1 MISTSL
7 SEHIKQD
14 ASQLES
20 FADRIEALVN
30 IAGSNSEFARL
41 CGVSESVVRKWRRGE
56 SDPSREHL
64 ITIAKAFNVN
74 LLWLATGEG
83 PMKKGDFDLT
93 TVTITESPVN
103 SGFCFLPL
111 YDVSKLANLEA
122 LKDNTQASEQF
133 PYKQSWLQ
141 ELGVTPEQCC
151 LIYVDGDAMSPTLND
166 RDIVIVSRTRL
177 LVRDSIYCF
186 LMDGVLM
193 IKRIQR
199 VQKRKFKVISDNPA
213 YEPFLLDDNFRTE
226 DMIGR
231 MVGVLK
237 RF

>member
-1 MISTSL
+1 MTELSSSGQKVYPVYAKELGARISAVAEAIGDRKKAASVAGISSDTLQRWIRGDVQASFVGL
-7 SEHIKQD
+7 S
-14 ASQLES
+14 
-20 FADRIEALVN
+20 
-30 IAGSNSEFARL
+30 RL
-41 CGVSESVVRKWRRGE
+41 CAEAGY
-56 SDPSREHL
+56 
-64 ITIAKAFNVN
+64 N
-74 LLWLATGEG
+74 LEWLSTGEG

-93 TVTITESPVN
+93 KVNITESTGD
-103 SGFCFLPL
+103 SGFCYLPL
-111 YDVSKLANLEA
+111 YDVSKLTNLEA

-133 PYKQSWLQ
+133 PYKQSWLL
-141 ELGVTPEQCC
+141 ELGVTPAQCC

-199 VQKRKFKVISDNPA
+199 VEKSKFKVISDNPA
-213 YEPFLLDDNFRTE
+213 YEPFLLDDNFRNE